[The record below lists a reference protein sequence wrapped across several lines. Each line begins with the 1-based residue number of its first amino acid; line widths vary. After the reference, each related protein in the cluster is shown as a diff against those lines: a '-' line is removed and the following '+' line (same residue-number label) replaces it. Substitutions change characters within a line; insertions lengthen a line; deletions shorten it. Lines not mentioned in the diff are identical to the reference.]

1 MTVAVIIK
9 AAHEYADNVMLAM
22 VTVAVIPKEG
32 IETNDCCRYH

>member
-22 VTVAVIPKEG
+22 VTVTVISKEA
-32 IETNDCCRYH
+32 RYRNK